1 MAGKIDDALRALEQ
15 AGLRATPSS
24 APKGRNNEQNRLR
37 LAGRALALIAGE
49 DYRELARELRG
60 RDNKTASEIAPKYA
74 EICGR
79 SATRRAQGGKQ
90 GDFAMTKN
98 EREWVV

>member
-1 MAGKIDDALRALEQ
+1 MAGKIDDALRALED
-15 AGLRATPSS
+15 AGILVTPFSVL
-24 APKGRNNEQNRLR
+24 KGRNNVQNRLR
-37 LAGRALALIAGE
+37 LAERALALIAGE

-60 RDNKTASEIAPKYA
+60 RDNKTASKIAAKYA